1 MADHVVARSRM
12 AEIED
17 RIGVAPVEELLAERQ
32 ELVEQVAPLRA
43 LYGAGG
49 TWDAQRKM
57 ELANLTM
64 LIRAQSE
71 AASIKRTE
79 AYLEDAAHADPRYKN
94 LVAQAT
100 TDRANM
106 SILEDKVNA
115 IEARIRRGDAV
126 IRYVSAEARL

>member
-1 MADHVVARSRM
+1 MADYVVARSRM

-32 ELVEQVAPLRA
+32 DIVEQVAPLRA

-57 ELANLTM
+57 ELANLKM
-64 LIRAQSE
+64 LIRAQAE
-71 AASIKRTE
+71 AADTKRTE

-100 TDRANM
+100 TDRANL

>member
-1 MADHVVARSRM
+1 MADHVVARSKM
-12 AEIED
+12 AEIEA
-17 RIGVAPVEELLAERQ
+17 RIGVDPVMELLAERQ
-32 ELVEQVAPLRA
+32 DLIDQVAPLRA
-43 LYGAGG
+43 LYGPGG

-57 ELANLTM
+57 ELANLKM
-64 LIRAQSE
+64 LIRAQAE
-71 AASIKRTE
+71 AADTKRTE

-100 TDRANM
+100 TDRANL